1 MIYVC
6 QCCLK
11 KHFGTGEWCQSGI
24 KYSGNG
30 AETVVRVDLSMNS
43 KNRLSRDVEKR
54 ITNGGT

>member
-43 KNRLSRDVEKR
+43 KNRDCQ
-54 ITNGGT
+54 GT